1 MGVAVQTVSLN
12 NSAEALAWLS
22 QMKGREPQDLISDVI
37 PVLREIALSPRPA
50 YTQLGILETLRFP
63 LLQAAAGLLS
73 PCSFR
78 AVPLTENE
86 VEEVRPVI
94 DMMRTLRDAYF
105 CLFNLAPVDLVHV
118 ANNSYSSSDFRRD
131 PTLRDRLAG
140 FSSQVKP
147 ISAKLLVAQRMISAQ
162 AFYLEFCFRLRLMI
176 PDVEWGLLLQY
187 AKQAKQADLLE
198 DGVFDPMSPEHR
210 VNGRMAL
217 VTTLL
222 LRLARPESL
231 LSSSFEL
238 VRKICR
244 RFALTVK
251 FRLEE
256 AEAADKPSHWPS
268 VATPLLT
275 ARLDTRALL
284 EEVKNLGPE
293 IASGSFS
300 PTLLV
305 DTRFLAASTS
315 RTITALLHSWRVP
328 VPAGTV
334 WRKPVNTDIRVVAGY
349 HAMAGIMARPVL
361 IFNPAATQKHNVYVY
376 RRYDADT
383 TPRVNNEDPNLQ
395 RLRLLADSAER
406 WQVEAE
412 SMTGFKCVRR
422 LHHPRIQLE
431 QLCCMIMG
439 HEASQQVINLG
450 YIDSLSQSLPA
461 VESTEK
467 ALQQIQIRSL
477 HGTPSLVSIK
487 PIGGTFED
495 VFMLRVM
502 RNGTRPGDTGGQQL
516 DFEESSLILP
526 LARYQQGMIN
536 DMLLDGSLHRVQIG
550 SQLFRGYDFDQV
562 SFKLL

>member
-1 MGVAVQTVSLN
+1 MGGAVQTVSLN

-217 VTTLL
+217 VMTLL

-244 RFALTVK
+244 RFALTVR
-251 FRLEE
+251 FRFEE
-256 AEAADKPSHWPS
+256 GEAASKPSPWPS
-268 VATPLLT
+268 LVTSLSVV
-275 ARLDTRALL
+275 RLDTRVLV
-284 EEVKNLGPE
+284 EEVKNV
-293 IASGSFS
+293 GSELSSSTFS
-300 PTLLV
+300 PTLGL
-305 DTRFLAASTS
+305 DTRFSAAPTS
-315 RTITALLHSWRVP
+315 RTVQDLLLAWRVP
-328 VPAGTV
+328 AQTAMT
-334 WRKPVNTDIRVVAGY
+334 WRLPLTENIRIVAGY
-349 HAMAGIMARPVL
+349 HAMAGTLSR
-361 IFNPAATQKHNVYVY
+361 PAAIFSAKDSHSRSPYEY
-376 RRYDADT
+376 RQHDT
-383 TPRVNNEDPNLQ
+383 DYAPSMKQEDPSTQ
-395 RLRLLADSAER
+395 RLRMLM
-406 WQVEAE
+406 E
-412 SMTGFKCVRR
+412 SGESWEIEGENVTGFKCARR
-422 LHHPRIQLE
+422 TRHPRVQLE
-431 QLCCMIMG
+431 QLCFISSNSHFNGDALCL
-439 HEASQQVINLG
+439 A
-450 YIDSLSQSLPA
+450 YIDTLHQGIPA
-461 VESTEK
+461 EAAEPL
-467 ALQQIQIRSL
+467 LQQITLRIL
-477 HGTPSLVSIK
+477 TGIPKLISIK
-487 PIGGTFED
+487 PGSGIFQDCFLLSVMPNRAEAGTSG
-495 VFMLRVM
+495 LHH
-502 RNGTRPGDTGGQQL
+502 L
-516 DFEESSLILP
+516 DFEQSSLILP
-526 LARYQQGMIN
+526 LAHYQQGTIT
-536 DMLLDGSLHRVQIG
+536 DMLFDGSLHRVQIG
-550 SQLFRGYDFDQV
+550 HQLFRGQDFDQV
-562 SFKLL
+562 AFKLL